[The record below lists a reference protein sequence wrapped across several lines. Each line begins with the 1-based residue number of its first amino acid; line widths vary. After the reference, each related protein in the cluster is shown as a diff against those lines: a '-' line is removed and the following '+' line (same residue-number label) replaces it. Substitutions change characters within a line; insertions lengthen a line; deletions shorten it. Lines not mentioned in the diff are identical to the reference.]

1 MSRIGVD
8 VGGTFTDVI
17 LHGVDGRVEIRKLLS
32 TPPSYDLAVVEAV
45 GGLAT
50 GEVAEVVHGTT
61 VATNAVLERRG
72 SLTALVTTAGFRDV
86 LELRRL
92 RIPHMY
98 DLFWRKPPPLVE
110 RRLRFE
116 LTERMAA
123 DGTVVQPL
131 DDAEVRELADRLRAL
146 GIDSIAVCFLHSYLY
161 PEHEQRV
168 GAILAEELTGATV
181 SLSSEILREQREY
194 ERSATTVV
202 NAYVR
207 PLMATYI
214 DRIRTGL
221 DEIGLEEA
229 PLQIMQSSGGVM
241 TSDDAKVRPVF
252 ALESGP
258 AAGVVAALGMA
269 QRLGLDNLIAFD
281 MGGTTA
287 KASLIE
293 NGAIADIT
301 WKVPSRSI
309 SITDRNPFD
318 DRSAASEGK
327 FPAAPDTTTSNSPKC
342 A

>member
-1 MSRIGVD
+1 VTTAEARVGVD

-17 LHGVDGRVEIRKLLS
+17 LHGADGRVVMRKLLS
-32 TPPSYDLAVVEAV
+32 TPPSYDQAVVEAV
-45 GGLAT
+45 GGLAA
-50 GEVAEVVHGTT
+50 GPVAEVVHGTT

-116 LTERMAA
+116 LNERVAA
-123 DGTVVQPL
+123 DGTVVRGL
-131 DDAEVRELADRLRAL
+131 DEEESHALAARLCAT
-146 GIDSIAVCFLHSYLY
+146 GVESVAVCFLHSYLY
-161 PEHEQRV
+161 PEHEQRF
-168 GAILAEELTGATV
+168 GAILAEQLPEVNV

-207 PLMATYI
+207 PLMSSYI

-221 DEIGLEEA
+221 DGIGLDG

-241 TSDDAKVRPVF
+241 TADDAKVRPVF

-258 AAGVVAALGMA
+258 AAGVVAARGMG
-269 QRLGLDNLIAFD
+269 Q
-281 MGGTTA
+281 
-287 KASLIE
+287 
-293 NGAIADIT
+293 
-301 WKVPSRSI
+301 
-309 SITDRNPFD
+309 
-318 DRSAASEGK
+318 
-327 FPAAPDTTTSNSPKC
+327 
-342 A
+342 